1 MTARRR
7 PCKLAP
13 NRLLA
18 HSKDHDQCPRPT
30 HARAEPTR
38 APALTVHAA
47 TRRLLAGLGLAD
59 RDSDAAV
66 TPRPDMLACEE
77 CDALYSRR
85 RLAAGDV
92 ARCPRCGATLGRGHW
107 LEVNGQLA
115 LASGALLVFV
125 LGNVNDIVTLDLR
138 GVRTPV
144 TLYESIWA
152 TWLAGEK
159 IVALLAGATAFVF
172 PLAVIL
178 LRLYVLWPLAMGR
191 VARGFVPAMRALRW
205 VTRWSMVEVFMV
217 GTMVAI
223 VKLAGLASVIPGVG
237 IFSYAALTLLLAG
250 IQAAGLH
257 SLWRSAEELA
267 P

>member
-1 MTARRR
+1 M
-7 PCKLAP
+7 
-13 NRLLA
+13 
-18 HSKDHDQCPRPT
+18 
-30 HARAEPTR
+30 
-38 APALTVHAA
+38 
-47 TRRLLAGLGLAD
+47 
-59 RDSDAAV
+59 
-66 TPRPDMLACEE
+66 
-77 CDALYSRR
+77 
-85 RLAAGDV
+85 
-92 ARCPRCGATLGRGHW
+92 
-107 LEVNGQLA
+107 
-115 LASGALLVFV
+115 
-125 LGNVNDIVTLDLR
+125 
-138 GVRTPV
+138 
-144 TLYESIWA
+144 
-152 TWLAGEK
+152 
-159 IVALLAGATAFVF
+159 
-172 PLAVIL
+172 IL